1 MHPPPSPALL
11 VRNHEAVFSRRD
23 HRGRQISYLLSC
35 CTQIAKLASPEDAVS
50 PERARCR
57 ARGKCAR
64 TSGAPRLITG
74 KIFFFSL
81 LRCMLCVGLRR
92 GHFFSHL
99 SIPAVAARTSAAKLE
114 PFVSCNTTL
123 NAPFFCFFFSPASSP
138 ALISALLFRV
148 HLIFLPFS
156 F

>member
-1 MHPPPSPALL
+1 MSDKLYQWEQPGLFRQTARDKTGNDKKAARDNGRLEKLPCPPPPLL
-11 VRNHEAVFSRRD
+11 EWNHEAVFSRRD

-74 KIFFFSL
+74 KIFFFL
-81 LRCMLCVGLRR
+81 
-92 GHFFSHL
+92 
-99 SIPAVAARTSAAKLE
+99 
-114 PFVSCNTTL
+114 VSCV
-123 NAPFFCFFFSPASSP
+123 ACCVSDCAGVIFF
-138 ALISALLFRV
+138 LHTFRPHCGRSHIGSKTKAICV
-148 HLIFLPFS
+148 M
-156 F
+156 